1 MTLLDP
7 QSINTRISFAGL
19 ELCSPLTVASGTFG
33 SGREYADFV
42 DLAQLGAL
50 TTKGVSPVAWAGNE
64 GARIT
69 EVSSGML
76 NSIGLQN
83 SGVDHFIHHDL
94 AWLQSHAPEAKVIV
108 NVCGHEI
115 DEFARV
121 IEKLEDHHGVDLYE
135 LNISCP
141 NVDNGGMSFGTD
153 PEVAAQVVECVRPL
167 TKKPLIAKFTPN
179 VTDIAEIAR
188 SVEAAGADGISLI
201 NTVLGMAI
209 DAHRFKPILKR
220 KVGGLSGPAIKPIA
234 LRMVHEVSRAVS
246 VPLIG
251 LGGATTGID
260 VVEFMLAGATMV
272 ALGTANFKDPF
283 ATDKAL
289 IELKEFCALHDIE
302 NVSDLVG
309 ALKEI

>member
-7 QSINTRISFAGL
+7 QSINTKITFAGV
-19 ELCSPLTVASGTFG
+19 EFSNPLTVASGTFG

-42 DLAQLGAL
+42 DLSNLGAI

-64 GARIT
+64 GCRIA
-69 EVSSGML
+69 EVTSGML

-83 SGVDHFIHHDL
+83 PGVDAFIEHDL
-94 AWLQSHAPEAKVIV
+94 AWLASHAPEAKIIV

-115 DEFARV
+115 DEFAQV
-121 IEKLEDHHGVDLYE
+121 IEKLEGQNNVDMYE

-153 PEVAAQVVECVRPL
+153 PKIAARVLSHVRPL
-167 TKKPLIAKFTPN
+167 TKRPLIAKLTPN
-179 VTDIAEIAR
+179 VTDITEIAR

-220 KVGGLSGPAIKPIA
+220 KFGGLSGPAIKPIA
-234 LRMVHEVSRAVS
+234 LRMVHEVSQAVE
-246 VPLIG
+246 VPIIG
-251 LGGATTGID
+251 LGGVSSGID
-260 VVEFMLAGATMV
+260 VVEFMLAGASMV
-272 ALGTANFKDPF
+272 AVGTANFKNPL
-283 ATDKAL
+283 ATQTAL
-289 IELKEFCALHDIE
+289 QELREFCSMHGIGDVTQLI
-302 NVSDLVG
+302 G
-309 ALKEI
+309 ALKEA